1 MIFHLRHCLALAISW
16 NILSPISPRWLCFV
30 LFPHIISLPSFSH
43 WIGLASIP
51 RFRCGSFLPRIPLI
65 RLQCGFG
72 LCSLAFPTCLA
83 TLLHVIALRCSP
95 DRVSLC
101 SLAFPPCL
109 ATLLHDIALRRSPRG
124 RISLCSLA
132 FSTCLATLL
141 HVIALRC
148 SPRDRIS
155 LCSLA
160 FP

>member
-16 NILSPISPRWLCFV
+16 SILSPIRPRWLCFL

-95 DRVSLC
+95 S
-101 SLAFPPCL
+101 
-109 ATLLHDIALRRSPRG
+109 
-124 RISLCSLA
+124 
-132 FSTCLATLL
+132 
-141 HVIALRC
+141 
-148 SPRDRIS
+148 DRIS

-160 FP
+160 FPRYLATLLHVFTMRCSPRLRDRIS